1 MKRRYTT
8 TDGQVISLMCARF
21 EDALAEGRTD
31 AIVTEHAAEC
41 VRCHM
46 MLKQVQGEEGAIA
59 AIAMASGPVALPSG
73 FTEGVLARA
82 LPPER
87 YLKDTSETTTRFKWW
102 HHAIT
107 GLVAGVCTALIFW
120 AGGDAK
126 EMIEGDAPRNQ
137 AVAVEESEEAI
148 SLKSILGTGLDSGL
162 DIDGDDE
169 RRTRLN
175 DLFKDTAKVLP
186 AASVP
191 ESQIDL
197 PKELKQAVLRQIA
210 SNKAC
215 PKRLAKPVRITLTVE
230 KTGGLANRTVY
241 SVANQSSAHD
251 CVNQALDALTLPPM
265 EHSANITLD
274 ISW

>member
-46 MLKQVQGEEGAIA
+46 MLKQIQGEQGAIA
-59 AIAMASGPVALPSG
+59 SIAMASGPVSLPSG

-87 YLKDTSETTTRFKWW
+87 YLKDTAEPARRFKWW

-126 EMIEGDAPRNQ
+126 EMMESDKANQ
-137 AVAVEESEEAI
+137 AIAVQNANDEGSSTFSFGIGVETESTESDTV
-148 SLKSILGTGLDSGL
+148 SLIQLEKLF
-162 DIDGDDE
+162 GDDS
-169 RRTRLN
+169 
-175 DLFKDTAKVLP
+175 KVLP
-186 AASVP
+186 AVSVP
-191 ESQIDL
+191 EASVDL
-197 PKELKQAVLRQIA
+197 PKELRLAILRQVEG
-210 SNKAC
+210 NKTC
-215 PKRLAKPVRITLTVE
+215 PKRMKKPVRITLTVG
-230 KTGGLANRTVY
+230 KDGGLSNRTVF
-241 SVANQSSAHD
+241 SVANQSIAHD

-265 EHSANITLD
+265 EESANITLD
-274 ISW
+274 VVW

>member
-46 MLKQVQGEEGAIA
+46 MLKQIQGEQGAIA
-59 AIAMASGPVALPSG
+59 SVAMASGPVALPSG

-87 YLKDTSETTTRFKWW
+87 YLKDTAEPTPRFKWW

-120 AGGDAK
+120 AGGDAQELMESDK
-126 EMIEGDAPRNQ
+126 ASQ
-137 AVAVEESEEAI
+137 AVAVQDAVDEDATFSFGSHGETDSLESNPIALE
-148 SLKSILGTGLDSGL
+148 SLKGLF
-162 DIDGDDE
+162 GDVS
-169 RRTRLN
+169 
-175 DLFKDTAKVLP
+175 KVLP
-186 AASVP
+186 AVGVP
-191 ESQIDL
+191 EAIVDL
-197 PKELKQAVLRQIA
+197 PKELRLAILRQVDG
-210 SNKAC
+210 NKAC
-215 PKRLAKPVRITLTVE
+215 PKRMKKPVRITLTVG
-230 KTGGLANRTVY
+230 KDGSLSNRTVY
-241 SVANQSSAHD
+241 SVANQGIAHD
-251 CVNQALDALTLPPM
+251 CVNQALDALTLPPLDQ
-265 EHSANITLD
+265 SANITLD
-274 ISW
+274 VVW